1 VHEQIIRSKQA
12 SIIGTK
18 QNKTKDE
25 ETVIRRVVRS
35 FPRTQLL
42 WYAYHTCILSSSSIH
57 PSMIRRSR
65 SGSGSGSGFRDG
77 RNDYRHRAGWPCAP
91 LHAGTWN
98 YLASSMV
105 HDDRSVNRPIH
116 RSSCLITCRNN
127 LLIINL
133 HWSPAHH
140 GRAGKLIRLASTVA
154 LCLLSNH
161 LRSRALTVLSNHLR
175 KQCTVRTPLALGR
188 YVFTHNLL
196 KNSRCMCKLFM
207 IMC

>member
-1 VHEQIIRSKQA
+1 MH
-12 SIIGTK
+12 
-18 QNKTKDE
+18 
-25 ETVIRRVVRS
+25 TV
-35 FPRTQLL
+35 LL
-42 WYAYHTCILSSSSIH
+42 QHTSIH
-57 PSMIRRSR
+57 DPSIS
-65 SGSGSGSGFRDG
+65 FRFRFRFRFQGWSKWLPPEG
-77 RNDYRHRAGWPCAP
+77 RVAMCTP
-91 LHAGTWN
+91 AGTWN

-175 KQCTVRTPLALGR
+175 KQCTVPRLRLDGMYSHITYWKIRDACVNFLW
-188 YVFTHNLL
+188 
-196 KNSRCMCKLFM
+196 
-207 IMC
+207 